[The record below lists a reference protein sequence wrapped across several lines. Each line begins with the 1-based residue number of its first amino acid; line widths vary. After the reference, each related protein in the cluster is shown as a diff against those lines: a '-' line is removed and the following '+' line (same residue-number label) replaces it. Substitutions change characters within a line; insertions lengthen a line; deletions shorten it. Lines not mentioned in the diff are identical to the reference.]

1 MVSGLGL
8 ALALVLPGS
17 ASAGSTLYAYAVG
30 AVLFGAW
37 MTIILLVIS
46 LVGRIRRHRGDPD
59 ARYRERYR
67 QRPAEMA
74 SGLSARWRLLILAA
88 AFAAFYWAHGARGI
102 AFVAGWGL
110 GIAVAFR
117 LVGPLML
124 RALALDDQRSH

>member
-46 LVGRIRRHRGDPD
+46 LVGRIRRHRGDRD
-59 ARYRERYR
+59 ARYRQKPSETSWR
-67 QRPAEMA
+67 
-74 SGLSARWRLLILAA
+74 LSARWRLLILAA